1 MESGHAPNKLQK
13 LYTWFSGRLFTLTQ
27 TWLNVEC
34 VKVPVPAHQVLPLT
48 AYILEAGYS
57 MSTTQA
63 NEI

>member
-1 MESGHAPNKLQK
+1 M
-13 LYTWFSGRLFTLTQ
+13 LTQ